1 MKNVLTVS
9 IFLLFLSGCGLF
21 ATRPSLEMTYADSAL
36 RAAQEVKAD
45 ILAPNLFRE
54 AYENYLKA
62 KKFYKSK
69 HFDSAKKHALIT
81 KKLAEEAE
89 FISIKKGGATPDS
102 PTDQGSTAIQPQQ
115 PK

>member
-1 MKNVLTVS
+1 MRIFLIVS
-9 IFLLFLSGCGLF
+9 ILILLISGCSLF

-45 ILAPNLFRE
+45 ILAPNLYRE

-62 KKFYKSK
+62 KKYYKSK
-69 HFDSAKKHALIT
+69 HFDNARKFALLT

-89 FISIKKGGATPDS
+89 FISIKKGGATPDG
-102 PTDQGSTAIQPQQ
+102 PTDIPQAGPQ
-115 PK
+115 TK